1 MQSHPPRL
9 PRFAARGCRVSGVA
23 ASSVRTGAREE
34 AADARGAIYAFEHV
48 RIDVGARE
56 LWRDG
61 RLRTLPSRVFDCL
74 AYLIEHRD
82 RAVGRDELVAAIW
95 GRVDV
100 TDAQLGQIVLKARRA
115 IGDDGQAQRLIR
127 TMPKF
132 GYRWSEPVERVDGG
146 VDRVPACAPAA
157 AMAATPAVVGTSR
170 TVLRTR
176 IAVLG
181 AGALLVVTAWG
192 FARTQ
197 FDAVAG
203 PPRSRAPAV
212 VLPVEVAMA
221 PGREWIRLGGMDVLA
236 ARLRAGGLEV
246 APSEEVL
253 ARIGDFDAGRAH
265 AQLRRTDARV
275 VVRAGLVEGPHGWQ
289 VEVRAVGAGPD
300 VVLARAGGVDPLV
313 TLQRAGDELLA
324 RLEDDARAPGVGRM
338 REGVAEAP

>member
-1 MQSHPPRL
+1 
-9 PRFAARGCRVSGVA
+9 VSGVA
-23 ASSVRTGAREE
+23 ASPVRASAREE
-34 AADARGAIYAFEHV
+34 VEGARGALYAFERV
-48 RIDVGARE
+48 RIDVGPRE

-74 AYLIEHRD
+74 VYLIEHRD

-132 GYRWSEPVERVDGG
+132 GYRWSAPVERVEAG
-146 VDRVPACAPAA
+146 VDRGQACGPAA
-157 AMAATPAVVGTSR
+157 AVVATPAVVGPPRS
-170 TVLRTR
+170 VLRPR

-181 AGALLVVTAWG
+181 VGALFVATAWG

-203 PPRSRAPAV
+203 PAASRAPAV
-212 VLPVEVAMA
+212 VLPVEVAQA
-221 PGREWIRLGGMDVLA
+221 PGREWIRLGGMEVLA

-253 ARIGDFDAGRAH
+253 SRIGDFDAARSDATS
-265 AQLRRTDARV
+265 RRTDARL
-275 VVRAGLVEGPHGWQ
+275 VVRAGLAEGPHGWQ
-289 VEVRAVGAGPD
+289 VEVRAVGTGPE

-324 RLEDDARAPGVGRM
+324 RLEDGARAPAAGRM

>member
-1 MQSHPPRL
+1 MSR
-9 PRFAARGCRVSGVA
+9 VA
-23 ASSVRTGAREE
+23 APCAGARE
-34 AADARGAIYAFEHV
+34 DPPGARGAVYAFELA

-56 LWRDG
+56 LWREG
-61 RLRTLPSRVFDCL
+61 RRRALPSRVFDCL
-74 AYLIEHRD
+74 VYLIEHRD

-132 GYRWSEPVERVDGG
+132 GYRWSAPVERVEAA
-146 VDRVPACAPAA
+146 VDRVQPLAPAA
-157 AMAATPAVVGTSR
+157 VVVPAPRVIGTSR
-170 TVLRTR
+170 AALRAR
-176 IAVLG
+176 LAVLG
-181 AGALLVVTAWG
+181 AGALFVATTWG

-197 FDAVAG
+197 SEPGASPAA
-203 PPRSRAPAV
+203 APAAV
-212 VLPVEVAMA
+212 VLPVEVAPA

-246 APSEEVL
+246 APSDEVL
-253 ARIGDFDAGRAH
+253 SRIVEFDAARA
-265 AQLRRTDARV
+265 DARSRRADAGL
-275 VVRAGLVEGPHGWQ
+275 VVRAGLAEGPHGWQ
-289 VEVRAVGAGPD
+289 VEVRAVGAGRD

-313 TLQRAGDELLA
+313 TLQRAGDELLV
-324 RLEDDARAPGVGRM
+324 RLEDDRRAPASGRM